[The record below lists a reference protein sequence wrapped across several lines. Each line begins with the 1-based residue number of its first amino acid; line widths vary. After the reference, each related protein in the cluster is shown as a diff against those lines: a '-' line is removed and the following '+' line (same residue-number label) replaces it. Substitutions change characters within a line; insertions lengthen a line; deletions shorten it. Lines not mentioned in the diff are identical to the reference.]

1 MTVWFT
7 FHSCELIISLT
18 KMAAARYNKKKYQK
32 PTKYCRLSGSCP
44 QGETA
49 ISLQTTWD
57 IKSNTEQGQEIHKAY
72 RWRGNNVCF
81 LQGLRHSQQ
90 VPTCAAQG
98 LWREAPIKSTK
109 RRYNSD
115 GLYVQAQQWR
125 LALELGKHQ
134 QNWIELTIMT
144 AWLFPVNQTGY
155 SVGALCD
162 NLFATTYEDWSGCV
176 TESFF

>member
-1 MTVWFT
+1 MWVDHF
-7 FHSCELIISLT
+7 IKKIG
-18 KMAAARYNKKKYQK
+18 AARDNKKKYQK
-32 PTKYCRLSGSCP
+32 PRKYCWLSGSCP

-49 ISLQTTWD
+49 ISLLTTWD
-57 IKSNTEQGQEIHKAY
+57 IKSNTEQEQEIHKAY

-109 RRYNSD
+109 RRYNSNE
-115 GLYVQAQQWR
+115 LYVQAQRWC

-134 QNWIELTIMT
+134 QNWIELIMT
-144 AWLFPVNQTGY
+144 VWLFPVNRPQTGLWL
-155 SVGALCD
+155 VPVL
-162 NLFATTYEDWSGCV
+162 V
-176 TESFF
+176 H